1 MTQGIIFGVSLL
13 ISLIITLILEKK
25 FIPFLMRIKMGQV
38 ILEIGPRWHK
48 SKEGTP
54 TMGGIFFIVAITL
67 VTLVIGGTEAYKTG
81 DFSVIITLIMM
92 LLFGVIGFFDDYTKF
107 VKKQNKGLTALQKLV
122 FQFVVAALYIAAMA
136 YMGYIDTTLD
146 LPFCDKAVELG
157 GFYYIISTVFIT
169 FIVNSVNLTDGID
182 GLAGSVTLVISILFA
197 LLAFVFSNTP
207 MIALTG
213 AAIGG
218 LVGFLWY
225 NINPA
230 RIFMG
235 DTGSL
240 FLGGMVVGFAYI
252 FKSPFLIFF
261 GGMWYIIESVSV
273 MMQVFS
279 FKAFGKRI
287 FKMTPIHHHFE
298 MCSWTEHKIVR
309 VFSLFTALMCI
320 IAYIAF
326 I

>member
-1 MTQGIIFGVSLL
+1 M
-13 ISLIITLILEKK
+13 
-25 FIPFLMRIKMGQV
+25 
-38 ILEIGPRWHK
+38 
-48 SKEGTP
+48 
-54 TMGGIFFIVAITL
+54 VAT
-67 VTLVIGGTEAYKTG
+67 
-81 DFSVIITLIMM
+81 
-92 LLFGVIGFFDDYTKF
+92 
-107 VKKQNKGLTALQKLV
+107 
-122 FQFVVAALYIAAMA
+122 LYIATMA
-136 YMGYIDTTLD
+136 YMGYIDTALD
-146 LPFCDKAVELG
+146 LPFSDKTIELG
-157 GFYYIISTVFIT
+157 GFYYIISVIFIT

-182 GLAGSVTLVISILFA
+182 GLAGSVTLVVSILFA
-197 LLAFVFSNTP
+197 LLSFIFSNTP

-218 LVGFLWY
+218 LIGFLWY

-240 FLGGMVVGFAYI
+240 FLGGMVAGFAYI
-252 FKSPFLIFF
+252 FNSPFLIFF

-273 MMQVFS
+273 MIQVFS
-279 FKAFGKRI
+279 FKVFGKRV

-309 VFSLFTALMCI
+309 AFSLFTALMCI
-320 IAYIAF
+320 IAYFAF